1 MIELSKVVTPSNSS
15 GSVSAVEPARETR
28 IIKDKPQHNPQR
40 QQAIERAADT
50 WQALAKSGTMSK
62 SQAEEWTSTANE
74 FMSSMNLSMHF
85 QMNDQ
90 TEQWFVE
97 LVDNHSGDVIRQIPS
112 KEVLHMAARIR
123 EMMDSIVAEKEA
135 VGVLVD
141 QKL

>member
-1 MIELSKVVTPSNSS
+1 MIELSKYVTPS
-15 GSVSAVEPARETR
+15 GSNAKPSPIEPARETL
-28 IIKDKPQHNPQR
+28 IIKDQPDR
-40 QQAIERAADT
+40 SAQQKQEIQRAAET
-50 WQALAKSGTMSK
+50 WQALAKSGKMSK
-62 SQAEEWTSTANE
+62 EQASEWTSVANE

-85 QMNDQ
+85 QMNEKA
-90 TEQWFVE
+90 EQWFVE
-97 LVDNHSGDVIRQIPS
+97 LIDDHSGDVIRQIPS

>member
-1 MIELSKVVTPSNSS
+1 MIELSKQVTPS
-15 GSVSAVEPARETR
+15 GSNGRASAIDPAREVR
-28 IIKDKPQHNPQR
+28 IIKDRPQQTPQ
-40 QQAIERAADT
+40 QKQEIERAAET
-50 WQALAKSGTMSK
+50 WQALAKSGTMNK

-85 QMNDQ
+85 QMNDNA
-90 TEQWFVE
+90 EQWFVE
-97 LVDNHSGDVIRQIPS
+97 LVDNNSGDVIRQIPS